1 VAFQVQADTHY
12 VDLAGSHT
20 APYTSWATA
29 ATNIQ
34 VAVNAAVDGDTV
46 LVTNGT
52 YVLTSEIVVT
62 EDILLESVNGPD
74 VTIVD
79 GDGVTGCFNLGSSAC
94 VVSGLTITNGRA
106 IFGGGI
112 FCTTATPLATNCTIT
127 GNAAI
132 GGGGNGLGGGM
143 YHGTADH
150 CMIIGNT
157 ATAHGGGMRY
167 GVAYNCTISGNT
179 ATGSG
184 GGRFSGTSVN
194 CLIIGNTAL
203 GTLGGGGLY
212 FGAAQ
217 NCTISDN
224 TATSGGGMKLGTADN
239 CIIWYNTASTSNDV
253 DSVALNHTCSP
264 GATHGSVGNITN
276 APAFMD
282 QLEGDYRLAAGS
294 PCIDSGTNA
303 YWNNTTDL
311 DGNPRILNGTVDMGA
326 YEFVEPPETLD
337 HFVAL
342 DGSHTAPYT
351 NWAMASTNI
360 QAAVD
365 EAVGGDTV
373 HITNGTYLLISEI
386 VVASSITI
394 ESVNGA
400 DMTIID
406 GGGGGGGG
414 GNRCFNLGDSA
425 CVVSGLTITNGNV
438 SGDGG
443 GVYCTSTNPLVNNCV
458 ITGNRVRSGGSGGG
472 MYYGTANNCEITG
485 NRAAGGSG
493 GKGGGMRLGTANN
506 CTISGNMATGG
517 TSGATGG
524 GVHSGTANNCVIS
537 GNTAYSSGGMH
548 SGTANNCVISSNTAT
563 GGMGGGMR
571 SGIANNCT
579 ITGNA
584 AISSGGVRGGK
595 ANNCIIWYNTAGAD
609 NNDVFSGIQNHTCSP
624 DVVDGVSG
632 NITNAPSFVDQSGSN
647 YRLAFNSFCID
658 AGTNGLVVG
667 STDLDGAPRIV
678 GANVDMGAYEY
689 DVATADSDGDGMTDG
704 WEALY
709 FGSAT
714 GALASANA
722 DVDSSN
728 NGDEYIAGTDPT
740 NAASFFS
747 ITNTSAIA
755 EGFVMRWEAVTGRV
769 YGVNWTATL
778 TNGFEA
784 LETDIAY
791 PRSSYTDTL
800 HAAETKA
807 FYYLEVKLAE

>member
-1 VAFQVQADTHY
+1 
-12 VDLAGSHT
+12 
-20 APYTSWATA
+20 
-29 ATNIQ
+29 
-34 VAVNAAVDGDTV
+34 
-46 LVTNGT
+46 
-52 YVLTSEIVVT
+52 
-62 EDILLESVNGPD
+62 

-212 FGAAQ
+212 SGAAQ

-264 GATHGSVGNITN
+264 DVVDGVSGNITN

-311 DGNPRILNGTVDMGA
+311 DGNPRIL
-326 YEFVEPPETLD
+326 
-337 HFVAL
+337 
-342 DGSHTAPYT
+342 
-351 NWAMASTNI
+351 
-360 QAAVD
+360 
-365 EAVGGDTV
+365 
-373 HITNGTYLLISEI
+373 
-386 VVASSITI
+386 
-394 ESVNGA
+394 
-400 DMTIID
+400 
-406 GGGGGGGG
+406 
-414 GNRCFNLGDSA
+414 
-425 CVVSGLTITNGNV
+425 
-438 SGDGG
+438 
-443 GVYCTSTNPLVNNCV
+443 
-458 ITGNRVRSGGSGGG
+458 
-472 MYYGTANNCEITG
+472 YGT
-485 NRAAGGSG
+485 
-493 GKGGGMRLGTANN
+493 
-506 CTISGNMATGG
+506 
-517 TSGATGG
+517 
-524 GVHSGTANNCVIS
+524 
-537 GNTAYSSGGMH
+537 
-548 SGTANNCVISSNTAT
+548 
-563 GGMGGGMR
+563 
-571 SGIANNCT
+571 
-579 ITGNA
+579 
-584 AISSGGVRGGK
+584 
-595 ANNCIIWYNTAGAD
+595 
-609 NNDVFSGIQNHTCSP
+609 
-624 DVVDGVSG
+624 
-632 NITNAPSFVDQSGSN
+632 
-647 YRLAFNSFCID
+647 
-658 AGTNGLVVG
+658 
-667 STDLDGAPRIV
+667 
-678 GANVDMGAYEY
+678 VDMGAYEY

-791 PRSSYTDTL
+791 PISSYTDTL

-807 FYYLEVKLAE
+807 FYFLEVKLAE